1 MAKNAVIYGLSATD
15 YELPPLLAQYS
26 QFIAKL
32 NIMKQLL
39 LILTAASL
47 LVISCG
53 RKTVPAKTTTA
64 ATKVNPTVKAPE
76 SNHSTVVPDLIKK
89 EEKEK
94 TEAKVEKKEKLV
106 PLVVIDGMGNIITP
120 KEKLPEEIA
129 AKADYRILSRAF
141 TPNQRTNLI
150 YRYKI
155 VPPRILFVPE
165 NYILTTAR
173 GKYVVYRKKFWYW
186 QKEDGLFYLDE
197 TYYK

>member
-1 MAKNAVIYGLSATD
+1 
-15 YELPPLLAQYS
+15 
-26 QFIAKL
+26 
-32 NIMKQLL
+32 MKQPIWILAACTL
-39 LILTAASL
+39 LIM
-47 LVISCG
+47 SCG

-64 ATKVNPTVKAPE
+64 EKTTVPVVKAPE
-76 SNHSTVVPDLIKK
+76 NKDLPAIPAPVK

-94 TEAKVEKKEKLV
+94 TGTKNVPKEELL
-106 PLVVIDGMGNIITP
+106 PMVVIDGMGNIITP

-150 YRYKI
+150 YRHKI

-165 NYILTTAR
+165 NYIKTTTR

>member
-1 MAKNAVIYGLSATD
+1 
-15 YELPPLLAQYS
+15 
-26 QFIAKL
+26 
-32 NIMKQLL
+32 MKQPKLILAACTL
-39 LILTAASL
+39 LIM
-47 LVISCG
+47 SCG
-53 RKTVPAKTTTA
+53 RKTVPAKTNTTK
-64 ATKVNPTVKAPE
+64 TTNT
-76 SNHSTVVPDLIKK
+76 TVVKVPENRDSPVTPAPVK
-89 EEKEK
+89 ED
-94 TEAKVEKKEKLV
+94 KEKLDAKKETKEDLL
-106 PLVVIDGMGNIITP
+106 PMVVIDGMGNIITP
-120 KEKLPEEIA
+120 KEKLPEDIA

-165 NYILTTAR
+165 NYIKTTSR

>member
-1 MAKNAVIYGLSATD
+1 MQQPIW
-15 YELPPLLAQYS
+15 
-26 QFIAKL
+26 
-32 NIMKQLL
+32 
-39 LILTAASL
+39 ILTACML
-47 LVISCG
+47 LIMSCV
-53 RKTVPAKTTTA
+53 RKTLPGKTTTA
-64 ATKVNPTVKAPE
+64 GANSPAIKAPE
-76 SNHSTVVPDLIKK
+76 SKNLPVAPPSLKKEK

-94 TEAKVEKKEKLV
+94 TDVKTEAKEELL
-106 PLVVIDGMGNIITP
+106 PMVVIDGMGNVITP
-120 KEKLPEEIA
+120 KDKLPEDIA

-141 TPNQRTNLI
+141 TPNQRTNLV

-165 NYILTTAR
+165 SYIKTTTR

>member
-1 MAKNAVIYGLSATD
+1 
-15 YELPPLLAQYS
+15 
-26 QFIAKL
+26 
-32 NIMKQLL
+32 MKQPL
-39 LILTAASL
+39 LILTATSL
-47 LVISCG
+47 LILMSCG

-64 ATKVNPTVKAPE
+64 PIKTTSTGKASETKATTVPPE
-76 SNHSTVVPDLIKK
+76 LIKK
-89 EEKEK
+89 EEKAT
-94 TEAKVEKKEKLV
+94 TEIKAEKKEKLV
-106 PLVVIDGMGNIITP
+106 PMIVIDGMGKVITP
-120 KEKLPEEIA
+120 KEKLPADIA

-141 TPNQRTNLI
+141 TPDQRTNLI
-150 YRYKI
+150 FRHKI

>member
-1 MAKNAVIYGLSATD
+1 M
-15 YELPPLLAQYS
+15 
-26 QFIAKL
+26 
-32 NIMKQLL
+32 
-39 LILTAASL
+39 
-47 LVISCG
+47 SCG
-53 RKTVPAKTTTA
+53 RKTVPAKTT
-64 ATKVNPTVKAPE
+64 ATRTTNSRVIKAPE
-76 SNHSTVVPDLIKK
+76 HKDLPLTPAPVK

-94 TEAKVEKKEKLV
+94 AGTKNEVKEELL
-106 PLVVIDGMGNIITP
+106 PMVVIDGMGNIITP
-120 KEKLPEEIA
+120 KEKLPEDIA

-165 NYILTTAR
+165 SYTKTTSR

>member
-1 MAKNAVIYGLSATD
+1 
-15 YELPPLLAQYS
+15 
-26 QFIAKL
+26 
-32 NIMKQLL
+32 MKQPIWILAACTL
-39 LILTAASL
+39 LIM
-47 LVISCG
+47 SCG
-53 RKTVPAKTTTA
+53 RKTVPAKTTT
-64 ATKVNPTVKAPE
+64 TKTTNTPVVKAPE
-76 SNHSTVVPDLIKK
+76 NKDFPVTPAPVK

-94 TEAKVEKKEKLV
+94 TDTKKETKEELL
-106 PLVVIDGMGNIITP
+106 PMVVIDGMGNIITP
-120 KEKLPEEIA
+120 KEKLPEDIA

-165 NYILTTAR
+165 NYIKTTTR

>member
-1 MAKNAVIYGLSATD
+1 MFIGEFHVIKINKK
-15 YELPPLLAQYS
+15 PH
-26 QFIAKL
+26 
-32 NIMKQLL
+32 MKQPIWILAACTL
-39 LILTAASL
+39 LIM
-47 LVISCG
+47 SCG
-53 RKTVPAKTTTA
+53 RKTVPAKTTDIRTTNSPA
-64 ATKVNPTVKAPE
+64 VKAPE
-76 SNHSTVVPDLIKK
+76 HKNVTVTPVPVNEEKGKTDTKK
-89 EEKEK
+89 EIKE
-94 TEAKVEKKEKLV
+94 ELL
-106 PLVVIDGMGNIITP
+106 PMVVIDGMGNIITP

-141 TPNQRTNLI
+141 TPNQRTNLV

-165 NYILTTAR
+165 SYIKTTSR

>member
-1 MAKNAVIYGLSATD
+1 MQQPIYI
-15 YELPPLLAQYS
+15 LAACTL
-26 QFIAKL
+26 FI
-32 NIMKQLL
+32 M
-39 LILTAASL
+39 
-47 LVISCG
+47 SCG
-53 RKTVPAKTTTA
+53 RKTVPAKTTT
-64 ATKVNPTVKAPE
+64 TRITNTPVVRAPE
-76 SNHSTVVPDLIKK
+76 NKDLPVTPAPVK
-89 EEKEK
+89 EDKEK
-94 TEAKVEKKEKLV
+94 TGTKNETKEALL
-106 PLVVIDGMGNIITP
+106 PMVVIDGMGNIITP

-155 VPPRILFVPE
+155 VPPRILFVPDS
-165 NYILTTAR
+165 YVKTTNR

>member
-1 MAKNAVIYGLSATD
+1 MDYKLSTS
-15 YELPPLLAQYS
+15 LLLAQYS
-26 QFIAKL
+26 QFIAK
-32 NIMKQLL
+32 ITVMKQPLL
-39 LILTAASL
+39 VLAATSFLIL
-47 LVISCG
+47 VSCG
-53 RKTVPAKTTTA
+53 RRTVPAKTTTTS
-64 ATKVNPTVKAPE
+64 TKKTTTVKAPE
-76 SNHSTVVPDLIKK
+76 AKNSTTAPELIKK

-94 TEAKVEKKEKLV
+94 IEEKIEKKEKLV
-106 PLVVIDGMGNIITP
+106 PLVVIDGMGNVITP
-120 KEKLPEEIA
+120 KEKLPEDIA

>member
-1 MAKNAVIYGLSATD
+1 
-15 YELPPLLAQYS
+15 
-26 QFIAKL
+26 
-32 NIMKQLL
+32 MKQFFLVL
-39 LILTAASL
+39 FFASL

-53 RKTVPAKTTTA
+53 RKSVPQKTNNVTVHTGPIVKPTESDKSITEPA
-64 ATKVNPTVKAPE
+64 
-76 SNHSTVVPDLIKK
+76 LIKK
-89 EEKEK
+89 SKSEKEEV
-94 TEAKVEKKEKLV
+94 TETKIEKKEALL
-106 PLVVIDGMGNIITP
+106 PMIVIDGMGNVITP

-129 AKADYRILSRAF
+129 AKADYRVLSRAF

-165 NYILTTAR
+165 SYIKTTAR

-197 TYYK
+197 TYYN

>member
-1 MAKNAVIYGLSATD
+1 MNQPIWI
-15 YELPPLLAQYS
+15 LAACS
-26 QFIAKL
+26 
-32 NIMKQLL
+32 L
-39 LILTAASL
+39 LIM
-47 LVISCG
+47 SCG
-53 RKTVPAKTTTA
+53 RKTVPAKTTNAKTGTTA
-64 ATKVNPTVKAPE
+64 IKAPE
-76 SNHSTVVPDLIKK
+76 NKDLPLIP
-89 EEKEK
+89 
-94 TEAKVEKKEKLV
+94 APVKKEKAEKETTDTKTAIKEEFV
-106 PLVVIDGMGNIITP
+106 PMVVIDGMGNIITP
-120 KEKLPEEIA
+120 KEKLPEYIA

-165 NYILTTAR
+165 SYTKTTTR